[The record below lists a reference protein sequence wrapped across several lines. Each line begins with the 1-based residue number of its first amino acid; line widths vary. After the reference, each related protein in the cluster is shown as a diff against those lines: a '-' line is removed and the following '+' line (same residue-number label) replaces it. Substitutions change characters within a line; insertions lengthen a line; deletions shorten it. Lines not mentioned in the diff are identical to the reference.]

1 MIGYIYKTTIKD
13 SNSSLNLHYYI
24 GKRQKKEFDKSYYGS
39 GRILRDYLKNNSEN
53 NLKVEI
59 IYKAE
64 SVEELNNKEKEFISK
79 FINDEK
85 CLNIA
90 SGGIGGD
97 TFSFLSNEEKEVRI
111 EKLKKSAKEVW
122 EKLSEDEKSQKMK
135 NQIKNRKTWGNKGKK
150 FDDEWKENISLSLKK
165 KYAED
170 KSLADEKARIMRER
184 RDDAEWKRKLS
195 EGQKR
200 RWSRKEEV
208 EKQRE
213 RMINYR
219 RKNG

>member
-1 MIGYIYKTTIKD
+1 MIGYIYKTTIED

-24 GKRQKKEFDKSYYGS
+24 GKRQKKEFDKNYYGS
-39 GRILRDYLKNNSEN
+39 GKILKDYLKNKPEN

-64 SVEELNNKEKEFISK
+64 SVEELNNKEKEFINK
-79 FINDEK
+79 FIDDEK

-97 TFSFLSNEEKEVRI
+97 TFSFLSNEEKEIRI

-150 FDDEWKENISLSLKK
+150 FDDKWKENISLSLKK

-170 KSLADEKARIMRER
+170 KSFADEKARIMRER